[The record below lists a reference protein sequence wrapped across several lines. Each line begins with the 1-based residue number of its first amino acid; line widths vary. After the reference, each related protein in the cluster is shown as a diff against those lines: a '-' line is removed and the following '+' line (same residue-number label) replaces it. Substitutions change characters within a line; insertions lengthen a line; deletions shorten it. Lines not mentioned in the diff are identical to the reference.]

1 MLILVP
7 QDLLHKIDN
16 RAQTQEGL
24 FLDGD
29 PVPSADISPPYCAQ
43 ALQGCGSLKGLNIS
57 LYSASLCWGPRERQP
72 GRDGL
77 WEGSRGEKLQCQQH

>member
-29 PVPSADISPPYCAQ
+29 PVPSADISPP
-43 ALQGCGSLKGLNIS
+43 
-57 LYSASLCWGPRERQP
+57 
-72 GRDGL
+72 
-77 WEGSRGEKLQCQQH
+77 